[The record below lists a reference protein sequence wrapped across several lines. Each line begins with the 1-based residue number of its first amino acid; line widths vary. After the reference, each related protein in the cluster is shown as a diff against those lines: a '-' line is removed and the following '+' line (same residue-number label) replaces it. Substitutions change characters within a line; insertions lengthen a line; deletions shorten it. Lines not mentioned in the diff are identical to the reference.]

1 MNELLERVEQTIR
14 ARKLFRRGAAILVAV
29 SGGLDSV
36 VLLHLLQALAP
47 RYGWRLVVA
56 HFNHRLRRGAADADE
71 RFVRR
76 LAATMKLRCV
86 VGRMDV
92 RAHAQARGLSVEM
105 AARELRHRF
114 LAETARQCGI
124 RTVALAHHADD
135 QVELFFLRLLR
146 GAGPEGLT
154 GMKWRAPSPAAPG
167 IALVRPLLEVRRAE
181 LETFARQQQIRF
193 REDASNAALD
203 ILRNRIR
210 HELLPLL
217 RRRYQPAI
225 ERTVL
230 RLRELLAEETAFIAE
245 VTGAMQRAGGRTP
258 FSALPVAL
266 QRRRLREGLQRLG
279 IAPDF
284 ALIER
289 LREHLGQSVSAPDGQ
304 LLVADETGRVEP
316 REAAPQDFDWDEQR
330 VEFQGR
336 AGECV
341 FDGVRVSWRFVRP
354 PRRPPR
360 AVAAQELFD
369 ADAVGRRVLLRHWR
383 PGDRYRPLGMETA
396 VKLQDWFTN
405 RKIPAARRRQLVVGE
420 TAQGEI
426 FWVEG
431 ERIAEGYKV
440 TPQTKR
446 CLLWRWQRAGINAEP
461 ARGKRFDKG
470 ARAR

>member
-1 MNELLERVEQTIR
+1 
-14 ARKLFRRGAAILVAV
+14 
-29 SGGLDSV
+29 
-36 VLLHLLQALAP
+36 
-47 RYGWRLVVA
+47 
-56 HFNHRLRRGAADADE
+56 
-71 RFVRR
+71 
-76 LAATMKLRCV
+76 
-86 VGRMDV
+86 
-92 RAHAQARGLSVEM
+92 
-105 AARELRHRF
+105 
-114 LAETARQCGI
+114 
-124 RTVALAHHADD
+124 
-135 QVELFFLRLLR
+135 
-146 GAGPEGLT
+146 
-154 GMKWRAPSPAAPG
+154 
-167 IALVRPLLEVRRAE
+167 
-181 LETFARQQQIRF
+181 
-193 REDASNAALD
+193 
-203 ILRNRIR
+203 
-210 HELLPLL
+210 
-217 RRRYQPAI
+217 
-225 ERTVL
+225 VL

-289 LREHLGQSVSAPDGQ
+289 LREHLGQSVSGPDGQ

-330 VEFQGR
+330 VEFKGR

-369 ADAVGRRVLLRHWR
+369 ADAVGRGVLLRHWR

-431 ERIAEGYKV
+431 ERIADGYKV

-461 ARGKRFDKG
+461 VRGKRFDKG